1 MEEKKES
8 NAKKEKVKEKESKE
22 KESKEK
28 GFQSLRSKIM
38 RGISI
43 PVVLVFLI
51 AGTLILW
58 MAKTSVNKMSETELT
73 VKSQAASY
81 QVSEFFTTY
90 LSEVEQIAANRT
102 YEKFLLNA
110 GNTRMENMPEC
121 DAILESLVKSAQ
133 TDTENILAVWVSG
146 FKNSQAMQSDGFITE
161 DGWDVTRRPWYI
173 VKETKEVFLTSPYED
188 ASTGKLII
196 TAAAPI
202 IDEKTG
208 EAIGASGIDITLEQ
222 LNKIM
227 SKYTLG
233 KKGSFLLAD
242 ADSQIIYNKEESLQG
257 KKVDEI
263 GLSKNVIDA
272 ITKDKNEFM
281 KYTRDNVAN
290 YGYVTNIENINWSVT
305 SMLPATEYNAT
316 LIQLAVFIVVL
327 FLVGIF
333 IVVFMVRGIASAVV
347 KPLKVLT
354 GTAQEIAKGNL
365 EIEVEVTSNDEIG
378 KLGSAITD
386 TVSRLKEYIKYIDEI
401 SKVLGKIAEGDLTF
415 QLKEAYAGEFAVL
428 KTGLLQIQ
436 QRLADTL
443 KNMNQIAVQVEE
455 GAKQISQ
462 VATALAESSGEQTES
477 VEKLNQTVEQV
488 NQMAGDTQEN
498 AQSAKLS
505 VQNAGDALELG
516 NGKMK
521 ELTDTIQQISESSQ
535 KISGIMAII
544 DEISDQ
550 TNLLSLN
557 ASIEAARAGEA
568 GKGFAVVA
576 NEVGALAKQTA
587 ESSQKTREL
596 ITNVQD
602 QIKQGEQVAQKASEM
617 MLEVLKHAKTSRDSM
632 EEITE
637 AVKNETDAIGVLKK
651 ETEQITGAVESNMA
665 VSEESVASSE
675 ELAVQAT
682 ILRELVKGFKI

>member
-90 LSEVEQIAANRT
+90 LSEVEQVAANGT
-102 YEKFLLNA
+102 YEEFFRNA
-110 GNTRMENMPEC
+110 GSKRMEGTPEC
-121 DAILESLVKSAQ
+121 NEVIKYLAKSAQ
-133 TDTENILAVWVSG
+133 TDTENVLFVWIAG
-146 FKNSQAMQSDGFITE
+146 FENSQMIQSDGFITE
-161 DGWDVTRRPWYI
+161 DGWDVTSRPWYI

-401 SKVLGKIAEGDLTF
+401 SKVLGRIAEGDLTF

>member
-90 LSEVEQIAANRT
+90 LSEVEQVAANGT
-102 YEKFLLNA
+102 YEEFFRNA
-110 GNTRMENMPEC
+110 GSKRMEGTPEC
-121 DAILESLVKSAQ
+121 NEVIKYLAKSAQ
-133 TDTENILAVWVSG
+133 TDTENVLFVWIAG
-146 FKNSQAMQSDGFITE
+146 FENSQMIQSDGFITE
-161 DGWDVTRRPWYI
+161 DGWDVTSRPWYK

-316 LIQLAVFIVVL
+316 
-327 FLVGIF
+327 
-333 IVVFMVRGIASAVV
+333 
-347 KPLKVLT
+347 
-354 GTAQEIAKGNL
+354 
-365 EIEVEVTSNDEIG
+365 
-378 KLGSAITD
+378 
-386 TVSRLKEYIKYIDEI
+386 
-401 SKVLGKIAEGDLTF
+401 
-415 QLKEAYAGEFAVL
+415 
-428 KTGLLQIQ
+428 
-436 QRLADTL
+436 
-443 KNMNQIAVQVEE
+443 
-455 GAKQISQ
+455 
-462 VATALAESSGEQTES
+462 
-477 VEKLNQTVEQV
+477 
-488 NQMAGDTQEN
+488 
-498 AQSAKLS
+498 
-505 VQNAGDALELG
+505 
-516 NGKMK
+516 
-521 ELTDTIQQISESSQ
+521 
-535 KISGIMAII
+535 
-544 DEISDQ
+544 
-550 TNLLSLN
+550 
-557 ASIEAARAGEA
+557 
-568 GKGFAVVA
+568 
-576 NEVGALAKQTA
+576 
-587 ESSQKTREL
+587 
-596 ITNVQD
+596 
-602 QIKQGEQVAQKASEM
+602 
-617 MLEVLKHAKTSRDSM
+617 
-632 EEITE
+632 
-637 AVKNETDAIGVLKK
+637 
-651 ETEQITGAVESNMA
+651 
-665 VSEESVASSE
+665 
-675 ELAVQAT
+675 
-682 ILRELVKGFKI
+682 